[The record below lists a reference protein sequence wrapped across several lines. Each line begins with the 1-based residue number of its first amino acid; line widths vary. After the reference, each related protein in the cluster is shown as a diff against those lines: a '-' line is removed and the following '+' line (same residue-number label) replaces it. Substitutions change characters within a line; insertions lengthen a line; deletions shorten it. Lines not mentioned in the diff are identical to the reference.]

1 MVSRGHIDTP
11 LNVRVETCHP
21 KHVCNVFFFF
31 LAPRLQLLASLVFCP
46 SRAFRGPACPAT
58 QAALPRRRLSA
69 SRTGGTCCASGIGRC
84 RTHVVPKA
92 RRPGSLTSGPC
103 ISRCAVHVDVLWGR
117 ANDPSW
123 PRGRGDATHGLRLNK
138 SHALNVGKEP
148 GCRMDVVYAIK
159 FNVVNKYVEVV
170 TGACAPV
177 LRMIQSDGTVPNIG
191 SHSS

>member
-1 MVSRGHIDTP
+1 M
-11 LNVRVETCHP
+11 
-21 KHVCNVFFFF
+21 
-31 LAPRLQLLASLVFCP
+31 FCP

-58 QAALPRRRLSA
+58 QAALPRTRLSA

-103 ISRCAVHVDVLWGR
+103 FAMRCSCKRVVGR
-117 ANDPSW
+117 GECSPSW

-138 SHALNVGKEP
+138 SHAIDVGKEP

-177 LRMIQSDGTVPNIG
+177 LRMIQSDGTVPNRIPRKLAHFPSSIG
-191 SHSS
+191 HLICSPSSATRSLCV